1 MWIGA
6 RVVAVVV
13 AVCGIAPGGWSHA
26 QPVGKVEGSAFV
38 HTPRSAI
45 DVVERGQLALPKAAT
60 AGADYFG
67 SWRDRPAPGG
77 ARVPAVL
84 LLRGS
89 SGLKLAALAEWQRWL
104 AGLGIASL
112 APDSFALP
120 DRVTYSSPVG
130 RDVYERIHA
139 LRSSEAKLGLAAL
152 RGAPWADP
160 SRIALAGT
168 SEGATAVAR
177 FGDKSLAARL
187 VFAWSCEDNYFV
199 EAHRTEVIA
208 DQPFLNVI
216 SSVDPFFSRSNGWLG
231 NPSAVGH
238 CAAAFAEAKRAAIVL
253 VPGAPHTLI
262 NLPLV
267 RALTRGFL
275 ETTLS
280 P

>member
-1 MWIGA
+1 MRIGV

-13 AVCGIAPGGWSHA
+13 AVCGLALGGWSHA
-26 QPVGKVEGSAFV
+26 QPVGKTEGSAFV
-38 HTPRSAI
+38 HTPQSAI

-60 AGADYFG
+60 AGVDYLG
-67 SWRDRPAPGG
+67 SWKDRPATGG

-84 LLRGS
+84 LLHGS
-89 SGLKLAALAEWQRWL
+89 SGLKLAAIAEWQKWL

-120 DRVTYSSPVG
+120 DRITYSSPVG

-139 LRSSEAKLGLAAL
+139 LRSSEVKLGLAAL

-160 SRIALAGT
+160 SRIALVGT

-177 FGDKSLAARL
+177 FGDKSLAARV

-238 CAAAFAEAKRAAIVL
+238 CAAVFAEAKRAAIVL

-267 RALTRGFL
+267 RALTRGFF
-275 ETTLS
+275 EATFS